1 MESTSRANISTR
13 KFSSLVSWIQRVYLL
28 FFFAGSLFSA
38 PIGAYEKPFL
48 NKDPFDPILI
58 PGGKEI
64 ENRSSLLLQPSRLS
78 SWIIAFHQQVL
89 SSTDGPRSHFY
100 PTSSDYMKR
109 ALQAHGT
116 VGYLLGMD
124 RLLRENGDA
133 WIYPMIQIG
142 SSLRKYDPI
151 PKRIF

>member
-1 MESTSRANISTR
+1 MESTSRANIPTR
-13 KFSSLVSWIQRVYLL
+13 KFSSLASWIQGVYLL
-28 FFFAGSLFSA
+28 FFFTGSLSSA

-48 NKDPFDPILI
+48 NKEPFDPILRE
-58 PGGKEI
+58 KEI

-109 ALQAHGT
+109 ALQAHGA

-124 RLLRENGDA
+124 RLLRENGDD
-133 WIYPMIQIG
+133 WIYPMIKIG